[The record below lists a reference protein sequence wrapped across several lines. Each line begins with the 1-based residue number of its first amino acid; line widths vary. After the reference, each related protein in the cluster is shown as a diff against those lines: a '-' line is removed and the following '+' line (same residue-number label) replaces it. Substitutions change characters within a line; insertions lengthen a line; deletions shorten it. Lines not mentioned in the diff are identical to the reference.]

1 MILCLETATS
11 VCSVT
16 LTENGEIISFRE
28 INEGFSHAEKL
39 TVFISEVLDEA
50 GIKVKDLQAIAVS
63 SGPGSYTGLRI
74 GVSVAKGL
82 CLAIDKPLISISTLE
97 SMAWGAKSKINK
109 NDSDILF
116 CPMIDARRME
126 VYTALYDLQLKC
138 FHPSSAIILS
148 EDFFAGESK
157 GKKVYYFGD
166 GAEKCRIIL
175 NNHSEFIFYPEIFP
189 SAKFMAVLALD
200 KFKNK
205 QFENLSLFEPF
216 YLKEYQAG
224 QRKNGN

>member
-1 MILCLETATS
+1 MLLCIETSTS
-11 VCSVT
+11 VCSVA
-16 LTENGEIISFRE
+16 LTDKGKLISFRE
-28 INEGFSHAEKL
+28 INEGFSHAEKI
-39 TVFISEVLDEA
+39 TVFISEILNEA
-50 GIKVKDLQAIAVS
+50 GINVKDLLAIAVS

-97 SMAWGAKSKINK
+97 SMAWGAKNKINK

-126 VYTALYDLQLKC
+126 VYSALYDLQLKC
-138 FHPSSAIILS
+138 LHPSSAIILS
-148 EDFFAGESK
+148 DFFFTEESK

-166 GAEKCRIIL
+166 GAEKCRTIL
-175 NNHSEFIFYPEIFP
+175 NNHKEFIFYPDFFP
-189 SAKFMAVLALD
+189 SAKFMSVLALD
-200 KFKNK
+200 KFINK

-224 QRKNGN
+224 RK

>member
-1 MILCLETATS
+1 MILCFETATS
-11 VCSVT
+11 VCSVA

-39 TVFISEVLDEA
+39 TVFISEVLNEA
-50 GIKVKDLQAIAVS
+50 GIKVKDLQAVAVS

-82 CLAIDKPLISISTLE
+82 CLAVDKPLLSISTLE
-97 SMAWGAKSKINK
+97 AMAWGAKKKINK

-126 VYTALYDLQLKC
+126 VYTALYDFQLNC
-138 FHPSSAIILS
+138 LHSPSAIILS
-148 EDFFAGESK
+148 KDFFAETIR

-166 GAEKCRIIL
+166 GAEKCRTIL
-175 NNHSEFIFYPEIFP
+175 NSQNEFIFYPEIFP
-189 SAKFMAVLALD
+189 SAKFMALLALD
-200 KFKNK
+200 KFKNN
-205 QFENLSLFEPF
+205 QFENISMFEPF
-216 YLKEYQAG
+216 YLKEFQAV
-224 QRKNGN
+224 RK